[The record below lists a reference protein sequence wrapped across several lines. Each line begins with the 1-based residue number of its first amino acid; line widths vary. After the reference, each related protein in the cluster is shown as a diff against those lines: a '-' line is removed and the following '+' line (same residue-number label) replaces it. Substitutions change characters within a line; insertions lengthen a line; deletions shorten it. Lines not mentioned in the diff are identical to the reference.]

1 MTGVQTCALPIWQDS
16 AGRVYI
22 PMTTWPLIYRYDQ
35 PENVLIRADSTEAM
49 TEIGTTASGILNA
62 NVTSE
67 DISYQAKDIFQQAK
81 EIQELTQSTN
91 TMLIWIA
98 AISLLVGG
106 IGVMNIM
113 LVSVTE
119 RTAEIGLK
127 KAIGAPKRTIMNQ
140 FLTEAVVLTATG
152 GVLGVATGLALAEL
166 ISRLTGAPVAINWG
180 AVLLAVGFSMVIGIV
195 FGILPSKKAADLD
208 PIEALR
214 RE

>member
-1 MTGVQTCALPIWQDS
+1 MYRQDS